1 MSQKKICLID
11 GLNMLI
17 RCFSANPALN
27 EKGIHIGAISG
38 FFHSLQKTIKDIQA
52 DSVLIV
58 WDGSGGSKKRQ
69 EMNSAY
75 KEGRKVPRP
84 AQFNRALDIQFSPEE
99 ERESLYRQQRR
110 VIEILN
116 TLPYQQIC
124 EDGVEADDIIAFLNT
139 YYSCAEDYLKIII
152 SNDKDFI
159 QLTDKCTILY
169 RPVKHEYI
177 TYKSFLATEGIHP
190 NNLALSRAL
199 EGDSSDNLI
208 GVKGVGRK
216 TIAKKFPEFANPEF
230 ITIDKL
236 VELCES
242 RAATE
247 KSAVKILEAL
257 DVVRTNYKI
266 MQLYMPMIPAHTS
279 IRLRE
284 ALQTYKP
291 DINVSLFGEE
301 MKEEGINGDAYTA
314 LIMHGLRVVGDNK

>member
-1 MSQKKICLID
+1 
-11 GLNMLI
+11 MLI
-17 RCFSANPALN
+17 RSYSASPTLN
-27 EKGIHIGAISG
+27 EKGIHIGGISG
-38 FFHSLQKTIKDIQA
+38 FFYSLQKTIKDTNP
-52 DSVLIV
+52 SEVIV
-58 WDGSGGSKKRQ
+58 CWDGSSGSKKRQ

-84 AQFNRALDIQFSPEE
+84 AQFNRALNIQFSPEE

-124 EDGVEADDIIAFLNT
+124 EDGVEADDIIAFLNS

-177 TYKSFLATEGIHP
+177 TYKSFLASDGIHP
-190 NNLALSRAL
+190 NNMALSRAL
-199 EGDSSDNLI
+199 EGDSSDNLP
-208 GVKGVGRK
+208 GVKGIGRK

-242 RAATE
+242 RAASE
-247 KSAVKILEAL
+247 KSAVKILE
-257 DVVRTNYKI
+257 DIEVVKTNYKI

-279 IRLRE
+279 IKLRE
-284 ALQTYKP
+284 VLQGYKP
-291 DINVSLFGEE
+291 DINVKLFEEE
-301 MKEEGINGDAYTA
+301 MKSEGIIGSAYTA
-314 LIMHGLRVVGDNK
+314 LILHGLRVVGDNK